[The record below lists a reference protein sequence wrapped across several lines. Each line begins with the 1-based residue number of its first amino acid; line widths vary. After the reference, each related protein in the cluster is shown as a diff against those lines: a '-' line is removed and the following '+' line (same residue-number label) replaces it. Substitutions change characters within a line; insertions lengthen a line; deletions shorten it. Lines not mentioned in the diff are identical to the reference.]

1 MLSIID
7 ILINNINHN
16 KSEQK
21 ENHIY
26 LNIDNES
33 YTYNISTPSEK
44 EESTCII
51 IDILNNE
58 E

>member
-51 IDILNNE
+51 IDILK
-58 E
+58 